1 MTRGRPKDANN
12 NVAKHKEQIATSES
26 KRNKIEIISLL
37 LAKSHIFTYMIRMRY
52 IIYYTT
58 KDVNRAKRT

>member
-26 KRNKIEIISLL
+26 KRSKIEIISLL
-37 LAKSHIFTYMIRMRY
+37 LVKSHSHIFTYMIRIRY

-58 KDVNRAKRT
+58 KDEK

>member
-1 MTRGRPKDANN
+1 MTRGRPKDAKN

-26 KRNKIEIISLL
+26 KRSKIEIISLL
-37 LAKSHIFTYMIRMRY
+37 LVKSHTLHIFTYMIRIRY

-58 KDVNRAKRT
+58 KDEK